1 MDLETAKQL
10 VNSSVV
16 QTYIEQIDTD
26 AQAALDAM
34 QGNLGGMG
42 DFPSKIVSE
51 YKADGATLER
61 TWGDFNAAWNTI
73 VFGKAT
79 DGKAAMTAYK
89 NYVIALTA
97 LEEANVVWGAYVEAR
112 VAQFTAG
119 FIALMIEL
127 VKAIRKRF
135 GELLKELEDMEALL
149 KKAKRE
155 VKEAEAQRVINLAI
169 TAVTLCIPAVG
180 LGAGVAIA
188 ATSFTVQMVVD
199 ASLGPGN
206 PGVLGTVNTA
216 AGDVIGL
223 PKQIK
228 PKFAK
233 MGSVASALYTLK
245 LDNDEIDD
253 AKKIVQK
260 IKDRMKSIEKTM
272 KMLEPFIAGGAVQLA
287 KMQLAFEKAL
297 KDAQSK
303 AKAYRSAEVQRLGLL
318 KELNKLR

>member
-1 MDLETAKQL
+1 MDLATAKQL
-10 VNSSVV
+10 TESPVV
-16 QTYIEQIDTD
+16 QSYLEQIDTD
-26 AQAALDAM
+26 AQEALDAM
-34 QGNLGGMG
+34 GKILGGMG
-42 DFPSKIVSE
+42 DFPSGTVSE
-51 YKADGATLER
+51 YKADGKALDTA
-61 TWGDFNAAWNTI
+61 WGNFNAEWNAVT
-73 VFGKAT
+73 VGNAT
-79 DGKAAMTAYK
+79 DGKKAMTAYK
-89 NYVIALTA
+89 NYVIALTV
-97 LEEANVVWGAYVEAR
+97 LEEDNVVWGAYVDAR
-112 VAQFTAG
+112 VAYFTTG

-135 GELLKELEDMEALL
+135 GELLKELQELETLL
-149 KKAKRE
+149 KKAKKE

-169 TAVTLCIPAVG
+169 TAVSLCIPAVG
-180 LGAGVAIA
+180 LGAGIAIA
-188 ATSFTVQMVVD
+188 ATTFTVQMVVD
-199 ASLGPGN
+199 ASLGPGD

-260 IKDRMKSIEKTM
+260 VKDRMKSIEKTM
-272 KMLEPFIAGGAVQLA
+272 KTLEPFVAGGAAQLA
-287 KMQLAFEKAL
+287 KMQAAFEKAL
-297 KDAQSK
+297 KEAQSK
-303 AKAYRSAEVQRLGLL
+303 AKAYKSAEVQRLGLL

>member
-10 VNSSVV
+10 TESTLV
-16 QTYIEQIDTD
+16 QGYIEQIDTD

-34 QGNLGGMG
+34 ESNLGGMG
-42 DFPSKIVSE
+42 EFPSKTVSE
-51 YKADGATLER
+51 YKAEGAALDR
-61 TWGDFNAAWNTI
+61 TWGDFNAAWNM
-73 VFGKAT
+73 VVVGKAA

-89 NYVIALTA
+89 NYVLALTA
-97 LEEANVVWGAYVEAR
+97 LEESNVVWGAYVEAR
-112 VAQFTAG
+112 VAYFTAG
-119 FIALMIEL
+119 FIALMVEL

-135 GELLKELEDMEALL
+135 GELLKELQELETLL
-149 KKAKRE
+149 KKAKKE

-169 TAVTLCIPAVG
+169 TAVSLCIPAVG
-180 LGAGVAIA
+180 LGAGIAIA
-188 ATSFTVQMVVD
+188 ATTFTVQMVVD
-199 ASLGPGN
+199 ASLGPGD
-206 PGVLGTVNTA
+206 PGLLGTVNTA

-260 IKDRMKSIEKTM
+260 VKDRMKSIEKTM
-272 KMLEPFIAGGAVQLA
+272 KTLEPFVAGGAVQLA
-287 KMQLAFEKAL
+287 KMQAAFDKAL

-303 AKAYRSAEVQRLGLL
+303 AKAYKSAEVQRLGLL

>member
-10 VNSSVV
+10 VNSPVV
-16 QTYIEQIDTD
+16 QAYIEQIDTD
-26 AQAALDAM
+26 AEAALDAM
-34 QGNLGGMG
+34 KTNLGGMG
-42 DFPSKIVSE
+42 GYPSSAVSE
-51 YKADGATLER
+51 YKSDGAALNTA
-61 TWGDFNAAWNTI
+61 WGNFNAAWNLI
-73 VFGKAT
+73 VFEKAK
-79 DGKAAMTAYK
+79 DGKAAMVAYR
-89 NYVIALTA
+89 NYVVALTV
-97 LEEANVVWGAYVEAR
+97 LEEDNVVWAAFVEAR
-112 VAQFTAG
+112 VAQFATA

-127 VKAIRKRF
+127 VKSIRKRF
-135 GELLKELEDMEALL
+135 AELLKELEELDKLL

-169 TAVTLCIPAVG
+169 TAVSLCIPAVG
-180 LGAGVAIA
+180 LGAGIAIA
-188 ATSFTVQMVVD
+188 ATTFTVQMVVD
-199 ASLGPGN
+199 ASLGPGD

-233 MGSVASALYTLK
+233 MGSVASAVYTLK

-260 IKDRMKSIEKTM
+260 IKERTKSIDKTM
-272 KMLEPFIAGGAVQLA
+272 QTLEPFVAGGAAQLL
-287 KMQLAFEKAL
+287 KMQLAYDKAL
-297 KDAQSK
+297 KVAQSK
-303 AKAYRSAEVQRLGLL
+303 AKAYKSAEARRLGLL